1 MSIYKEPPPGMCIVP
16 DSDDLTKVIKCFLKH
31 LRDTVHVRAVSHL
44 AKLNAKVKK
53 IKEQEKESKE
63 KNQTS
68 KKIFAFARCEWAL
81 KLIFLKLQF
90 GKKLFLSCKIL
101 RNNYRFTL

>member
-31 LRDTVHVRAVSHL
+31 LRDTCKGRFTPSEIERESE
-44 AKLNAKVKK
+44 KDQRTSER
-53 IKEQEKESKE
+53 EQR

-101 RNNYRFTL
+101 RNNYRFML